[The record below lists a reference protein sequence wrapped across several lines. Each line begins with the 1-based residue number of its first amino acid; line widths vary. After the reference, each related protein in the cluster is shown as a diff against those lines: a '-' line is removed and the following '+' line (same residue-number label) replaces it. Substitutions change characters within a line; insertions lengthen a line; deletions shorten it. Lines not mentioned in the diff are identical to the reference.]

1 MSPRPVRRP
10 VRRRRRAATH
20 WSQRLTPAT
29 WILLGGLVAATASL
43 ALRAT
48 HKMTGA
54 SARAPQVQ
62 VMNGS
67 GIPELAGR
75 AADLLRARGLDV
87 VTVGNA
93 DAQTYR
99 ETLVL
104 VRRGRIGV
112 AQQVAA
118 TLGHGQVLEQRDASL
133 LVDVTVV
140 LGRDFG
146 GAAQEH

>member
-1 MSPRPVRRP
+1 MSARA
-10 VRRRRRAATH
+10 VRRRARWR

-43 ALRAT
+43 TLRAM
-48 HKMTGA
+48 HRMTGA

-67 GIPELAGR
+67 GIPELAQR
-75 AADLLRARGLDV
+75 AADMLRARGLDV

-93 DAQTYR
+93 DAQSYR
-99 ETLVL
+99 ETLIL
-104 VRRGRIGV
+104 VRRGRTGI

-118 TLGHGQVLEQRDASL
+118 ALGHGQVLEQRDASL

-146 GAAQEH
+146 GRTPER